1 MGIATKLEVERYT
14 ALWRR
19 HGRLKLVAQ
28 EAKTTT
34 LKVRKLLIT
43 AGIYT
48 NAQHLRITKLA
59 RHGMRTREIVRVTGL
74 GPKVV
79 DSYRPYRQ
87 GPFAQAGWGLEK
99 PSRLHCLP
107 IISSNNHSD
116 MQPWLKDR
124 SEALI
129 QAFLSLALHVDV
141 NHTTLVSRML
151 PLASQYAPA
160 LRSLACTVLGLVPTE
175 PLPLDYGNLTLV
187 DMMVAYQ
194 FGRWLMEPWEGGG
207 EVIYLAPSENVFAL
221 EQDGVDIHFQLLH
234 DVIALGV
241 AYDMLSELFASYR
254 DEVVGTLLE
263 KVRDN
268 LMALFSYLRYP
279 RLKTSPRVF
288 SHALNC

>member
-19 HGRLKLVAQ
+19 HGRLKLVAH
-28 EAKTTT
+28 EVRTTT

-43 AGIYT
+43 AGVYT

-79 DSYRPYRQ
+79 DSYRPYGQ
-87 GPFAQAGWGLEK
+87 GPFSKAGWGLRK
-99 PSRLHCLP
+99 PPRLHSLP
-107 IISSNNHSD
+107 IISSNDRRD
-116 MQPWLKDR
+116 MQPWLKER

-141 NHTTLVSRML
+141 NHTDLISRML

-160 LRSLACTVLGLVPTE
+160 LRSLACTVLGLVPDE

-194 FGRWLMEPWEGGG
+194 LGHWLMEPWNGGG
-207 EVIYLAPSENVFAL
+207 EVVRLAPSENLFAL
-221 EQDGVDIHFQLLH
+221 DQAGVDIHFQLLH

-241 AYDMLSELFASYR
+241 VYDMLSGLLAGYR
-254 DEVVGTLLE
+254 DEEVDTLLE

-279 RLKTSPRVF
+279 RLKTSPMCFLTR
-288 SHALNC
+288 